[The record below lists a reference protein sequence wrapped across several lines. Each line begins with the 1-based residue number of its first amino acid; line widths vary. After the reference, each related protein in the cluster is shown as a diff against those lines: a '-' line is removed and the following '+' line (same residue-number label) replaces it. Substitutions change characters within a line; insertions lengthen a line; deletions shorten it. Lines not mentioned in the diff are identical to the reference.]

1 MNWQGCLPTNSRD
14 ANDYTSFEDEEAQI
28 QAVFREALRLKKKV
42 KELSRAL
49 RTSESDSQQVAQEL
63 GDLLQEREEAL
74 QKVTLELEMVEQ
86 THKEHLDREL
96 QVVQGQLEHA
106 RYELHRQDPLLV
118 NMQTKIDVLE
128 KTLHANLEQ
137 ADKQSEERVEARF
150 QELCYIEEQ
159 RMQEKLETFET
170 ELKIEQERSASL
182 QGQLATKTA
191 ELVALQDQHADASP
205 SADMQAVAA
214 ELAVLMQ
221 RQHAVQRAVQDVVE
235 ENRLLRELASAAQI
249 QCLSTPPPLPPSKR
263 PAESPVHGTVGAPAR
278 IPANP
283 LVSESPKHVQSSDG
297 SRSSRHATSL
307 LDATV
312 ASVVQWRQFKPK
324 VLAPPPSPEPPRLN
338 VASSSSPGGA
348 SSHMPSRDSKNAHIS
363 ERGVGDA
370 VKMPGTGTT
379 GTGASVILKNRTGA
393 NVGCSGRDGRTH
405 LSRRKGSDPYTKAP
419 AYVNAMLNLGVG
431 GSPDGSV
438 RSRRQGIDAEGST
451 QDCTASV
458 TSGGPAALPSLRRSA
473 SRFSSVRPRT

>member
-1 MNWQGCLPTNSRD
+1 MNWQGCLPSNSRD
-14 ANDYTSFEDEEAQI
+14 ANDYTSFENEEAQI

-42 KELSRAL
+42 KELNRAL

-128 KTLHANLEQ
+128 KTLHAKLEQ
-137 ADKQSEERVEARF
+137 ADNQSEERVEARF
-150 QELCYIEEQ
+150 QELRNIEEQ

-182 QGQLATKTA
+182 QDQLAAKAA

-221 RQHAVQRAVQDVVE
+221 RQHAVQKAVQDVVE
-235 ENRLLRELASAAQI
+235 ENRLLRELASVAQI
-249 QCLSTPPPLPPSKR
+249 QCLSTTPPPLPPSKR
-263 PAESPVHGTVGAPAR
+263 SAESPVHGTVGAPVR
-278 IPANP
+278 MPAKP

-297 SRSSRHATSL
+297 SRSSRHAPSL
-307 LDATV
+307 LNATV
-312 ASVVQWRQFKPK
+312 ASVVQRKEFKPK
-324 VLAPPPSPEPPRLN
+324 VLVPPPSPEPPRLN

-348 SSHMPSRDSKNAHIS
+348 SPHMPSRDSKNAHIS
-363 ERGVGDA
+363 ERGVCDV
-370 VKMPGTGTT
+370 VKMPGTGT
-379 GTGASVILKNRTGA
+379 GASVWLKNA
-393 NVGCSGRDGRTH
+393 NVGCSGKEGRTP

-419 AYVNAMLNLGVG
+419 VYVNAMLNLGVG
-431 GSPDGSV
+431 GSPDGSM
-438 RSRRQGIDAEGST
+438 RSRRQGSDAEGST

-458 TSGGPAALPSLRRSA
+458 ASGGPAALPSLRRSA
-473 SRFSSVRPRT
+473 SRFSSVRTRP